1 MSWKEKTVEQS
12 REEFVLAAL
21 CGEDSISE
29 LCRKAGISRPTA
41 YKWMRRYQAGEPLSD
56 RSPYHAWPSQ
66 PDAAGDRGVDPGGA
80 DAAPYLGRPE
90 ADTVSARQRLSKLAG
105 G

>member
-41 YKWMRRYQAGEPLSD
+41 YKWMRRYQAGS
-56 RSPYHAWPSQ
+56 RC
-66 PDAAGDRGVDPGGA
+66 GDRGVDPGGA
-80 DAAPYLGRPE
+80 DAAPLPGE
-90 ADTVSARQRLSKLAG
+90 AGS
-105 G
+105 

>member
-29 LCRKAGISRPTA
+29 LCRKAGDIAPNGVQVDATVSGGGAAVGP
-41 YKWMRRYQAGEPLSD
+41 E
-56 RSPYHAWPSQ
+56 PYHA
-66 PDAAGDRGVDPGGA
+66 
-80 DAAPYLGRPE
+80 
-90 ADTVSARQRLSKLAG
+90 
-105 G
+105 

>member
-56 RSPYHAWPSQ
+56 RSHTT
-66 PDAAGDRGVDPGGA
+66 RGHPNRTPPETEALILEARTRHPTWGGRKLIR
-80 DAAPYLGRPE
+80 YL
-90 ADTVSARQRLSKLAG
+90 SLIHI
-105 G
+105 

>member
-21 CGEDSISE
+21 CGEDRISE

-41 YKWMRRYQAGEPLSD
+41 YKWMRRYQAGS
-56 RSPYHAWPSQ
+56 RC
-66 PDAAGDRGVDPGGA
+66 RTGA
-80 DAAPYLGRPE
+80 IPRVAIPTGRRR
-90 ADTVSARQRLSKLAG
+90 RQRR
-105 G
+105 